1 MNGHAVGGITNG
13 ACRRFINESF
23 ATFQK
28 TPKGIDAQFVD
39 DSQRL
44 DLTRC
49 SEQFRSHL
57 RRLAD
62 AVSSAAEL
70 VDIEGVG
77 TSDSASL
84 EQDYDLLYSIEKS
97 WHICEIFTINPTK
110 TLSIELVKWLKVCIR
125 ASVACWSCPDPSA
138 SLHCRKFATRPLLHL
153 RWTGSY
159 SWTSRRA

>member
-1 MNGHAVGGITNG
+1 MNGRAVGGTPND
-13 ACRRFINESF
+13 ACRRFFNESF

-28 TPKGIDAQFVD
+28 VPKGNEAQFID
-39 DSQRL
+39 ESQRL

-57 RRLAD
+57 RRLTD
-62 AVSSAAEL
+62 AVSSAAEQI
-70 VDIEGVG
+70 DIAGEGNA
-77 TSDSASL
+77 DSASL

-125 ASVACWSCPDPSA
+125 ASAACWSCADTSA
-138 SLHCRKFATRPLLHL
+138 LHSRKYATRHL
-153 RWTGSY
+153 SHRRWSGSCC
-159 SWTSRRA
+159 WTSQRA